1 MKLSSLI
8 QSISAIRAVRS
19 VFPFLLQDK
28 SKRRKICLE
37 AQETPIDVVIPLHKS
52 TCQGINVNN
61 ACVAEETSVFEIALA
76 TDMSSIGT
84 EMSATKGFPTT
95 NQTLMNNLSQ
105 DG

>member
-8 QSISAIRAVRS
+8 QSISAVGAVRS

-28 SKRRKICLE
+28 SIQWKRYLE
-37 AQETPIDVVIPLHKS
+37 EQETPIDVVIPLHKI

-61 ACVAEETSVFEIALA
+61 ACVVEETSVFEIAPA

-84 EMSATKGFPTT
+84 EMSATEELPAA
-95 NQTLMNNLSQ
+95 
-105 DG
+105 D

>member
-8 QSISAIRAVRS
+8 QSIFAVGAVRS
-19 VFPFLLQDK
+19 LFPFLLQDK
-28 SKRRKICLE
+28 SIRRKRCLE

-61 ACVAEETSVFEIALA
+61 ACVAEETSVFEITPA

-84 EMSATKGFPTT
+84 EMSATEEFPAID
-95 NQTLMNNLSQ
+95 QTLMR
-105 DG
+105 